1 MTKGWH
7 PSHWLLAQDC
17 HFGYGL
23 AISFF
28 VYAVHLPPF
37 WIITLLL
44 AELLF
49 KEALFDQF
57 VEKNP
62 LVWNGFIDFSFYVLG
77 ALTGFGIIHLF
88 KGL

>member
-1 MTKGWH
+1 LSKKWY
-7 PSHWLLAQDC
+7 PSTWLLAQDC

-28 VYAVHLPPF
+28 VYAVHLSPL

-44 AELLF
+44 AELLL

-62 LVWNGFIDFSFYVLG
+62 LVWNGFIDFSFYALG
-77 ALTGFGIIHLF
+77 ALAGFIIVHLF